1 MIASEQI
8 EKFKEFIDSSYQKQL
23 NRAIKKGEKALV
35 ISFSDLSKFDHDL
48 AEQLLDD
55 PEETIKAAEI
65 SLESFDLPE
74 DLPLKIRFTALPDS
88 QKIKIR
94 NIRSKNLNTLIS
106 IEGVI
111 RQSSDVR
118 PQVISAKFEC
128 PACGNT
134 ITILQIDTKFKEPT
148 RCSCGRRGRF
158 RLLNKDLVDVQRLI
172 IEESPETLIG
182 GEQPKRISVF
192 LKEDLVE
199 PKMEKSTTPGSK
211 INVIGII
218 KEIPI
223 LLRSGVQSIR
233 YDLIIDANH
242 INPIEEAFAD
252 IDITEEDEEQIQELA
267 KDPRIHERLINSI
280 APSIYG
286 HEDIKE
292 ALILQLVGGVSK
304 EREDGIKTRG
314 DMHVLLIGDP
324 GAGKSA
330 LLTFIAKIAPK
341 GRLVSG
347 KGVSSAGITA
357 SVVRDEFLK
366 GWALEAGALVLSS
379 GGCCVI
385 DEMDKIHPEDT
396 AAMHQAMEQQIITI
410 SKANIQATLKSET
423 TILAAANPKLGRFD
437 PYKMV
442 AEQINMP
449 PTLINRFDLIFPI
462 KDIPS
467 KEKDTKIAS
476 HVLNLQQKPSS
487 LEFEISLNLLR
498 KYIAYAKQKIKPK
511 LTDSAIDEIKTF
523 YVNLRNQGTST
534 EDALRPIPITA
545 RQLEGLV
552 RLAEASAKIRLS
564 KKVTRS
570 DAKRAIKLLKNCL
583 MQVGFDQETGQI
595 DIDRVST
602 TISASQRGKISLLRD
617 IIEQLESRIGKTIPL
632 EDVIAEAEE
641 KGITEDKVEEI
652 IDRMKREG
660 LVFEPKTG
668 FIQRI

>member
-158 RLLNKDLVDVQRLI
+158 RLLSKDLVDVQRLI

>member
-8 EKFKEFIDSSYQKQL
+8 EKFKEFIDSNYQKQL

-511 LTDSAIDEIKTF
+511 LTDGAIDEIKTF

>member
-8 EKFKEFIDSSYQKQL
+8 EKFKEFIDSNYQKQL

-158 RLLNKDLVDVQRLI
+158 RLLSKDLVDVQRLI

-423 TILAAANPKLGRFD
+423 TVLAAANPKLGRFD

-462 KDIPS
+462 KDLPS

>member
-148 RCSCGRRGRF
+148 RFSCGRRGRF
-158 RLLNKDLVDVQRLI
+158 RLLSKDLVDVQRLI

-341 GRLVSG
+341 GRLGSG

-423 TILAAANPKLGRFD
+423 TVLAAANPKLGRFD

-462 KDIPS
+462 KDLPS

-523 YVNLRNQGTST
+523 YFNLRNQGTST

-660 LVFEPKTG
+660 LVFEPKT
-668 FIQRI
+668 

>member
-8 EKFKEFIDSSYQKQL
+8 EKFKEFIDSNYQKQL

-267 KDPRIHERLINSI
+267 KDPRIYERLINSI

-462 KDIPS
+462 KDLPS

>member
-8 EKFKEFIDSSYQKQL
+8 EKFKEFIDSNYQKQL

-267 KDPRIHERLINSI
+267 KDPRIYERLINSI

-476 HVLNLQQKPSS
+476 HVLNLQQNPSS

-511 LTDSAIDEIKTF
+511 LTDGAIDEIKTF

-641 KGITEDKVEEI
+641 KGITEE
-652 IDRMKREG
+652 RG
-660 LVFEPKTG
+660 
-668 FIQRI
+668 

>member
-8 EKFKEFIDSSYQKQL
+8 EKFKEFIDSNYQKQL

>member
-8 EKFKEFIDSSYQKQL
+8 EKFKEFIDSNYQKQL

-158 RLLNKDLVDVQRLI
+158 RLLSKDLVDVQRLI